1 MSKNLIIVESPNKI
15 HTISEFVGQD
25 YKIMATVGHIRELNK
40 TNGYDRKTFDP
51 NWSVIVE
58 KNGKSKEHL
67 IKEIKKAA
75 SEADIVYLA
84 TDPDREGEA
93 ISWHVWD
100 VLNKKD
106 RPKCRRIT
114 FNEITK
120 PAVLNAIKN
129 YREIDMNLVDS
140 QFARRIMD
148 RMIGYDLST
157 LIKQK
162 LKEKSAGRVQSVA
175 LLFLVDRQL
184 ERDNFVKSY
193 WWEIDSFLKFNNQD
207 LNLKQLPY
215 VVEEYKND
223 SKPNNFRF
231 AHKNDAETALSKL
244 SNTFKVIE
252 VSKPKLMK
260 LDSYKAITTDKLLQL
275 ASLQL
280 GWKPRKTTLIAQ
292 ELFEGV
298 EIDGK
303 YQALISYPRTD
314 SERLS
319 DEFIDNTKKF
329 ILANF
334 GSDYVTTNDSLDKTQ
349 KNKNN
354 VQDAHEAIR
363 PIDVS
368 TTPDYLK
375 NKISKDCYELY
386 NLIWTRTMVVL
397 MSSPLINKYK
407 IKFVNND
414 FIFETSHRQL
424 VFDGYYSLAHYEK
437 AKNAISREKPAYEVD
452 KIYEA
457 DKIEISEHEKNP
469 PPYYT
474 EASLIVAL
482 KDAGVGRPS
491 TYSQM
496 ASIGVERGYVNVEN
510 QSLIP
515 NENGMMVIQ
524 SLRKS
529 FPDIITP
536 KFTANMETNLDKI
549 ANGEEKWKDYIA
561 DFAPKFKEEIQN
573 ARQTMEKKQDE
584 LVGRQCPQCGS
595 ELLYKIS
602 RYKTKFIGCS
612 NFPTCKY
619 IENLKETKTI
629 DETCPECGLQLV
641 IRQNKKGQDFI
652 ACSGFPKCR
661 YLRGMENKNNNLKS

>member
-15 HTISEFVGQD
+15 HTISEFVGSD
-25 YKIMATVGHIRELNK
+25 YEIMATVGHIRELNV
-40 TNGYDRKTFDP
+40 TNGYNKETFDP
-51 NWSVIVE
+51 NWSVIKE
-58 KNGKSKEHL
+58 KKGNKSKATL

-75 SEADIVYLA
+75 DEADVVYLA

-100 VLNKKD
+100 ILSNEDKK
-106 RPKCRRIT
+106 KCRRIT

-120 PAVLNAIKN
+120 PAVLNAIQN

-140 QFARRIMD
+140 QFARRIID
-148 RMIGYDLST
+148 RMVGYDLSK

-184 ERDNFVKSY
+184 ERDAFVKSW
-193 WWEIDSFLKFNNQD
+193 WWEIDSLLTFQAKELDLKT
-207 LNLKQLPY
+207 LPY
-215 VVEEYKND
+215 QVEEYQSE
-223 SKPNNFRF
+223 SKGPNFRF
-231 AHKNDAETALSKL
+231 AHKQDAELALSKL
-244 SNTFKVIE
+244 GPNFTVTNISA
-252 VSKPKLMK
+252 PKLSK

-280 GWKPRKTTLIAQ
+280 NWKPRKTTLIAQ

-298 EIDGK
+298 EIDGV

-319 DEFIDNTKKF
+319 DEFIDNTKQY
-329 ILANF
+329 ISQTY
-334 GSDYVTTNDSLDKTQ
+334 GSQYVTTNSSLDKTQ
-349 KNKNN
+349 KNKTN

-363 PIDVS
+363 PIDVA
-368 TTPDYLK
+368 TTPTYLK
-375 NKISKDCYELY
+375 DKISKDCYDLY
-386 NLIWTRTMVVL
+386 NLIWTRTMMIL
-397 MSSPLINKYK
+397 MASPLINRYV
-407 IKFVNND
+407 ISLTNNG
-414 FIFETSHRQL
+414 FGFETTHKQL
-424 VFDGYYSLAHYEK
+424 IFDGYYVLPQFEK
-437 AKNAISREKPAYEVD
+437 TKNNLSRGESSFEVG
-452 KIYEA
+452 KEYSA
-457 DKIEISEHEKNP
+457 QSIELSEHEKLP

-496 ASIGVERGYVNVEN
+496 ASIGVERGYVKVEN
-510 QSLIP
+510 HYLIP
-515 NENGMMVIQ
+515 NDNGMLIIQ
-524 SLRKS
+524 SLRKA

-549 ANGEEKWKDYIA
+549 ANGEENWKEYLHE
-561 DFAPKFKEEIQN
+561 FAPAFQSEFQN
-573 ARQTMEKKQDE
+573 AKETMEKIPDE
-584 LVGRQCPQCGS
+584 PTGRVCPNCGK
-595 ELLYKIS
+595 ELFYRIS

-612 NFPTCKY
+612 GFPDCKY
-619 IENLKETKTI
+619 MESLPKEQKI
-629 DETCPECGLQLV
+629 LDELCPECNHPLI
-641 IRQNKKGQDFI
+641 IRKNKKGQEFI
-652 ACSGFPKCR
+652 ACTGFPKCH
-661 YLRGMENKNNNLKS
+661 YMRGLNEEKKS